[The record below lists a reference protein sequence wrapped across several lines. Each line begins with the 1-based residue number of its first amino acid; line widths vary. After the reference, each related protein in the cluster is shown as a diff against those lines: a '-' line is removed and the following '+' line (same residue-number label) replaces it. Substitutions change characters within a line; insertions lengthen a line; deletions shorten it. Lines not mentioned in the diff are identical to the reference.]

1 MRSDVKFHETKV
13 PEVTL
18 GFWVIKILAT
28 TLGETGG
35 DTVTM
40 TWLKADVMV
49 NAGYLVG
56 SAIFLSALIVLVV
69 IQIVAKKFH
78 PFSSGPPSWPPRQP
92 VRRWP
97 ILQPAPWASA
107 TLAGLSSCLPVS
119 WPCSVRGIG
128 PRALSQSKRSA
139 RPRSKPSTGRR
150 LHFPRHWAPLLATG
164 SPTQAVS
171 AIKVEPS
178 CSPLDWQLLWHSIP
192 RQTYKPWWTCLE
204 PSNRFRGD
212 RGDHDRARSPHST
225 VHPKVRASTA

>member
-1 MRSDVKFHETKV
+1 MFSPGPSIRVRPKFVTAGLPKFVTSGLMRSDVKFHETKV

-97 ILQPAPWASA
+97 
-107 TLAGLSSCLPVS
+107 
-119 WPCSVRGIG
+119 
-128 PRALSQSKRSA
+128 
-139 RPRSKPSTGRR
+139 
-150 LHFPRHWAPLLATG
+150 
-164 SPTQAVS
+164 
-171 AIKVEPS
+171 
-178 CSPLDWQLLWHSIP
+178 
-192 RQTYKPWWTCLE
+192 
-204 PSNRFRGD
+204 
-212 RGDHDRARSPHST
+212 
-225 VHPKVRASTA
+225 